1 MFHDRSVLV
10 TLIAGCLV
18 FVPLF
23 AVLARRA
30 GWSRWRVAGAAAAG
44 IGLAGALALTWGR
57 WFVVGDPSWRGCETG
72 TALTVHNA
80 EAVLNWLVLMP
91 AAFFAMLA
99 WQRLRLVLLV
109 CLGVPVV
116 IELVQSVAALGVCQ
130 AADVVRNGGGAVVAA
145 VFAGILMVAIRPAPP
160 TSAHPA
166 G

>member
-1 MFHDRSVLV
+1 MFQDPSVLV

-18 FVPLF
+18 LVPLF

-30 GWSRWRVAGAAAAG
+30 GWSPWRIVAAAAAG
-44 IGLAGALALTWGR
+44 VGLAGALALTWGR
-57 WFVVGDPSWRGCETG
+57 WFVVGDLSWRGCETG

-109 CLGVPVV
+109 CLGVPVL

-130 AADVVRNGGGAVVAA
+130 AADVVRNGGGAVAAA
-145 VFAGILMVAIRPAPP
+145 VFAGILLVAVRPAD
-160 TSAHPA
+160 